1 MRVCSS
7 DGASFI
13 PSRSSRS
20 TSSAVTYMSS
30 TSSKGTLL
38 DVVPISEIVSPGTRM
53 SASAGLRQRF
63 STMLFTLWPKIS
75 SEPLAG
81 SMLTVTPALRAMSC
95 PQMPPA
101 LTTTCAR
108 YSAVWPVLRSSTLTP
123 VMRFCSRRKSST
135 SW

>member
-1 MRVCSS
+1 
-7 DGASFI
+7 
-13 PSRSSRS
+13 
-20 TSSAVTYMSS
+20 
-30 TSSKGTLL
+30 
-38 DVVPISEIVSPGTRM
+38 M
-53 SASAGLRQRF
+53 SASAGLRQRL

-108 YSAVWPVLRSSTLTP
+108 YSAVWPGLAVEHLDARDAVLFAQKVEHL
-123 VMRFCSRRKSST
+123 VVGQHLGRRAP
-135 SW
+135 WHR